1 MKLTDHLIQAV
12 VLVPGVKA
20 YLVDSALGML
30 KSYDY
35 YYRSL
40 THNVTM
46 LYNGQIGGDFIDI
59 MQNLIHGQLSDAYES
74 ALADNGIMPGEAT
87 EQMRAQVQAF
97 IKSDQGY
104 VESYYRD
111 IIDAAVDE
119 KPIDGLL
126 SRVDLWANR
135 WNEVYNAAQ
144 VTITSTYG
152 GKLMWVE
159 SDETIDKCNTCIRLD
174 GIVAFASDWEAAGVF
189 PQNAPNQALIC
200 GGWNCGCSLV
210 PTDKRRSPNALTR
223 IMDIATAGNVGKSIK
238 YDSNQPRVPA
248 GSDRGGEWVGSG
260 GVNTGGLPK
269 DISETSKKLGIN
281 ENDIIIGKVPDFPNA
296 IGATNLIGAYDSRDG
311 KIYLDIEQIKS
322 LGIDPNSV
330 LAHEAEHKFY
340 REVFEKVEMAQ
351 NDEINKLGESGDPHF
366 EDGIIKVEHLEWL
379 YNKYPSASAR
389 RDFNEADI
397 SRIKL
402 SNYTERFK
410 TIYSSYRT
418 ESMAEVARLK
428 VAGKDVPD
436 IWLKAYNSYRSI
448 SK

>member
-1 MKLTDHLIQAV
+1 LLTRDHLIQAI

-20 YLVDSALGML
+20 YLVDNALGML

-74 ALADNGIMPGEAT
+74 ALSDNGIMPGEAT

-97 IKSDQGY
+97 IESDQGY

-152 GKLMWVE
+152 GRLMWVE
-159 SDETIDKCNTCIRLD
+159 GDTLDKCDSCIRLD

-210 PTDKRRSPNALTR
+210 PTDKRRSPNALDR
-223 IMDIATAGNVGKSIK
+223 IMDIATAANV
-238 YDSNQPRVPA
+238 
-248 GSDRGGEWVGSG
+248 
-260 GVNTGGLPK
+260 
-269 DISETSKKLGIN
+269 
-281 ENDIIIGKVPDFPNA
+281 
-296 IGATNLIGAYDSRDG
+296 
-311 KIYLDIEQIKS
+311 
-322 LGIDPNSV
+322 
-330 LAHEAEHKFY
+330 
-340 REVFEKVEMAQ
+340 
-351 NDEINKLGESGDPHF
+351 
-366 EDGIIKVEHLEWL
+366 
-379 YNKYPSASAR
+379 
-389 RDFNEADI
+389 
-397 SRIKL
+397 
-402 SNYTERFK
+402 
-410 TIYSSYRT
+410 
-418 ESMAEVARLK
+418 
-428 VAGKDVPD
+428 
-436 IWLKAYNSYRSI
+436 
-448 SK
+448 